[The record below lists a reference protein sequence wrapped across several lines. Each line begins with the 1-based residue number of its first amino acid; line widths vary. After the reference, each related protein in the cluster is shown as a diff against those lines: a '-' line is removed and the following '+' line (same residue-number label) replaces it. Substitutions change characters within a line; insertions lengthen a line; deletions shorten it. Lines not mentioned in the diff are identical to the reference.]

1 MTMSPRIVQRAI
13 PERAAWRLENAGV
26 HPLLARLYAA
36 RGVVG
41 ASELK
46 QDFSELI
53 APDGLKGIDAAAS
66 VLADAIA
73 SHARVLVIADYDC
86 DGATACAVAVR
97 GLRALGAE
105 VDYLVPNRFETG
117 YGLTPELVDLAAPR
131 RPDLLVTVD
140 NGIASVAGVR
150 RAHELGIT
158 TVITD
163 HHLPGANL
171 PAAAAI
177 VNPNQPGCPF
187 PSKHLAGVGVMFY
200 VLLALRAELR
210 RRGAFD
216 RRAEPNFAVL
226 ADLVALGTVADVVR
240 LDPNNRILVAQGLQR
255 IRRGRMQ
262 PGLRALFAVAGKDPA
277 RASATDLGFMIGPR
291 VNAAG
296 RLTDMRVGIECLLA
310 EDYGQALA
318 LARELDQLNRARR
331 EIVADMEAA
340 AETLLAQIDPGER
353 ASLCLF
359 QPDWHAGVVGLIAGR
374 VKERFNRPT
383 IAFAPGQGDEIKGS
397 GRSIPGL
404 HLRDALDR
412 VAKREPDLLQR
423 FGGHA
428 MAAGLSLCATDY
440 PRFVE
445 AFEVAVRDML
455 DPAALESRLETDG
468 TLEEGYYNLPTARLL
483 DEPVWGQGFPA
494 PLFADRFEVDNQ
506 RLLNGQHLKL
516 RLLRG
521 STRVDAIWF
530 RRSEPLPPRIHA
542 AFRLSANE
550 YQGLTNIQ
558 LVLEGCEAAR

>member
-1 MTMSPRIVQRAI
+1 MNVSPRIVQRAI

-36 RGVVG
+36 RGVAG
-41 ASELK
+41 AAELK
-46 QDFSELI
+46 QDFSEMI
-53 APDGLKGIDAAAS
+53 APDGLKGIEAAAS

-73 SHARVLVIADYDC
+73 SHARLLVIADYDC

-140 NGIASVAGVR
+140 NGIASVDGVR
-150 RAHELGIT
+150 RAHELGIA

-163 HHLPGANL
+163 HHLPGADL
-171 PAAAAI
+171 PEAAAI
-177 VNPNQPGCPF
+177 VNPNQPGCRF

-216 RRAEPNFAVL
+216 RRAEPNLAVL

-277 RASATDLGFMIGPR
+277 RASATDLGFLIGPR

-331 EIVADMEAA
+331 EIVADMEATA
-340 AETLLAQIDPGER
+340 DALLAQVQPGER

-383 IAFAPGQGDEIKGS
+383 IAFAPGQDGELKGS

-445 AFEVAVRDML
+445 AFETAVRDML

-468 TLEEGYYNLPTARLL
+468 ALEEGYYNLPTARLL

-494 PLFADRFEVDNQ
+494 PLFADRFEVDSQ

-516 RLLRG
+516 SLLRG

-530 RRSEPLPPRIHA
+530 RRNEPLPSRIHA
-542 AFRLSANE
+542 AFRLSVNE
-550 YQGLTNIQ
+550 YQGLANVQ
-558 LVLEGCEAAR
+558 LVLEGCEAAH